1 MENQILQGL
10 NPPQLEAVK
19 HTEGPLLILAGAGTG
34 KTRVLTSRIAYILGE
49 GLAFPNE
56 IMSVTFTNKA
66 AKEMSDRV
74 EKLIGASTQGMWLGT
89 FHSIG
94 SRLLR
99 RHAEAAGLNPDFVII
114 DMDDQKRLLKQI
126 IVDNGIDEKAWPPRL
141 LGSIISNWKD
151 SGWRPGDVPNEVK
164 HAFNGQGVAL
174 YTEYQKRLESMNAAD
189 FGDLLLKSL
198 LLLKNNPAIAQQYQ
212 QRFKYVLV
220 DEYQDTNSVQY
231 QWLRLL
237 VMGHKNICV
246 VGDDDQSIYGWRGA
260 KVENILKFDKDF
272 KNTKTIRLE
281 QNYRSCGHILKTAA
295 GLISKNN
302 SRHEKTLWT
311 EDADGEIVE
320 VHPVYDGKEEARMIA
335 DRIDDHGNYSD
346 CAVLVRTA
354 AQTRPI
360 EEAFVKNHISYV
372 VVGGL
377 RFYER
382 KEIRDAIA
390 YLRLIQSSQ
399 DSLAFERI
407 INVPKRGIGKAT
419 VDEIS
424 MLARDQEIPM
434 YLATLDLV
442 SSGLIPPKLLTKLR
456 EFTGNIER
464 WRKEAKETT
473 LDRLMEDVLEESGY
487 LDMLRNDKNKDDAKA
502 REDTLKELVRAL
514 QEYDN
519 LTEFLEHV
527 SLVMDGDSRNQEDT
541 VKLSTI
547 HAAKGLEFDTVFIP
561 GFEEGIFPH
570 QRSLDE
576 EGNKGV
582 EEERRLAYVAITR
595 ARRKLILSYAA
606 SRQMYGRWEASAS
619 SRFLGEIPQEHLK
632 YIESTAPSWRIMNS
646 TTQSNSWRS
655 GGGNNGMGGNS
666 WARKEKKVEPMFITN
681 TQPMGKQVG
690 DYVIGSRIFHQKFGY
705 GSIRKSEGKGETQ
718 RLTIQFEKAGQK
730 KLVASLANLQKA

>member
-1 MENQILQGL
+1 MENAILQGL
-10 NPPQLEAVK
+10 NPPQAEAVQ

-56 IMSVTFTNKA
+56 IMAVTFTNKA
-66 AKEMSDRV
+66 AKEMNERV
-74 EKLIGASTQGMWLGT
+74 EKLIGASTAGMWMGT
-89 FHSIG
+89 FHSI
-94 SRLLR
+94 SARLLR
-99 RHAEAAGLNPDFVII
+99 RHAELAGLNPDFVII

-126 IVDNGIDEKAWPPRL
+126 ITEKGIDDKQWPPRL
-141 LGSIISNWKD
+141 LGAIISKWKD
-151 SGWRPGDVPNEVK
+151 NGWRPEDVPNDEK
-164 HAFNGQGVAL
+164 NAFNRRGVEL
-174 YTEYQKRLESMNAAD
+174 YREYQQRLEAMNAAD

-198 LLLKNNPAIAQQYQ
+198 LLLKNNPTVLEQYQ
-212 QRFKYVLV
+212 NRFRYVLV

-237 VMGHKNICV
+237 VMAHKNICV
-246 VGDDDQSIYGWRGA
+246 VGDDDQSIYAWRGA

-272 KNTKTIRLE
+272 DNTKVVRLE
-281 QNYRSCGHILKTAA
+281 QNYRSSGHILKTAA
-295 GLISKNN
+295 GLISKND
-302 SRHEKTLWT
+302 SRHDKTLWT
-311 EDADGEIVE
+311 EDDDGELVE
-320 VHPVYDGKEEARMIA
+320 VHPVYDGKEEARMVA
-335 DRIDDHGNYSD
+335 DRIDNRGNYSD

-360 EEAFVKNHISYV
+360 EEAFVKKHIAYV

-419 VDEIS
+419 VDEIA
-424 MLARDQEIPM
+424 MLAREQEIPM
-434 YLATLDLV
+434 YEATLDLIN
-442 SSGLIPPKLLTKLR
+442 SGLVSPRLLTKLR
-456 EFTGNIER
+456 EFTGNIEK
-464 WRKEAKETT
+464 WRAKEKETT

-487 LDMLRNDKNKDDAKA
+487 LDMLRNDKNKDEAKT
-502 REDTLKELVRAL
+502 RMDTLKELVRAL
-514 QEYDN
+514 QEYSD
-519 LTEFLEHV
+519 LTSFLEHV
-527 SLVMDGDSRNQEDT
+527 SLVMDGDSRTDEDT
-541 VKLSTI
+541 VKLSTV

-576 EGNKGV
+576 SGVKGV

-595 ARRKLILSYAA
+595 AQRKLILSYAS
-606 SRQMYGRWEASAS
+606 SRQMYGRWEPSTA
-619 SRFLGEIPQEHLK
+619 SRFLGEMPQEHLD
-632 YIESTAPSWRIMNS
+632 YAQSTAPSWRPMAGS
-646 TTQSNSWRS
+646 AMDRS
-655 GGGNNGMGGNS
+655 HKGDWGK
-666 WARKEKKVEPMFITN
+666 RREPLFSTN
-681 TQPMGKQVG
+681 TQPTGKKVG
-690 DYVIGSRIFHQKFGY
+690 DYVIGSRVFHQKFGY
-705 GSIRKSEGKGETQ
+705 GAIRKSEGRGETQ

-730 KLVASLANLQKA
+730 KLVASLANLEVV

>member
-10 NPPQLEAVK
+10 NAPQLEAVK

-49 GLAFPNE
+49 GLATPNE

-66 AKEMSDRV
+66 AKEMSERV
-74 EKLIGASTQGMWLGT
+74 ENLIGASTSGMWLGT

-99 RHAEAAGLNPDFVII
+99 RHAELAGLNQNFVII

-126 IVDNGIDEKAWPPRL
+126 IVENGIDEKQWPPRL

-151 SGWRPGDVPNEVK
+151 SGWRPEDVPNEK
-164 HAFNGQGVAL
+164 KIAFNNCGVQL

-198 LLLKNNPAIAQQYQ
+198 LLLKNNPQIAKQYQ
-212 QRFKYVLV
+212 DRFKYVLV

-237 VMGHKNICV
+237 VMGYKNICV
-246 VGDDDQSIYGWRGA
+246 VGDDDQSIYAWRGA

-272 KNTKTIRLE
+272 AGTKTIRLE
-281 QNYRSCGHILKTAA
+281 QNYRSSGHILKAAA
-295 GLISKNN
+295 GLIAKNN
-302 SRHEKTLWT
+302 SRHDKTLWT
-311 EDADGEIVE
+311 EDANGETVE
-320 VHPVYDGKEEARMIA
+320 IHPVYDGKEEARLIA
-335 DRIDDHGNYSD
+335 ERIDNHGKYSD

-360 EEAFVKNHISYV
+360 EEAFVKNKIDYTM
-372 VVGGL
+372 VGGL

-390 YLRLIQSSQ
+390 YLRLIQSLQ

-434 YLATLDLV
+434 YQATTGLV
-442 SSGLIPPKLLTKLR
+442 NSGLIPPRLLTKLR

-464 WRKEAKETT
+464 WRTEAKETT

-487 LDMLRNDKNKDDAKA
+487 LDMLRNDKKNEDEAKN
-502 REDTLKELVRAL
+502 RMDNLKELVRAL
-514 QEYDN
+514 QEYDD
-519 LTEFLEHV
+519 LTSFLEHV
-527 SLVMDGDSRNQEDT
+527 SLVMDGDTRNMGDT

-576 EGNKGV
+576 SGIKGV

-595 ARRKLILSYAA
+595 AKRKLIISHA
-606 SRQMYGRWEASAS
+606 STRMMYGRFDASTP
-619 SRFLGEIPQEHLK
+619 SRFLGEMPENSLK
-632 YIESTAPSWRIMNS
+632 FVESTAPSWRSMSSATGGSNWRG
-646 TTQSNSWRS
+646 SNSGTGS
-655 GGGNNGMGGNS
+655 H
-666 WARKEKKVEPMFITN
+666 WARKTKEVEPMFVTN
-681 TQPMGKQVG
+681 TQPTGKKVG
-690 DYVIGSRIFHQKFGY
+690 DYTIGSRIFHQKFGY
-705 GSIRKSEGKGETQ
+705 GAIRKSEGKGETQ

-730 KLVASLANLQKA
+730 KLVAALANLQKV